1 MIKRIQCNE
10 RNSYCENAKFAPWY
24 QSKVH
29 STEYGR
35 FAFGWVVCLH
45 ANAILW
51 IKSLC
56 GLKAWYPQVLD
67 WIGFYYYY
75 YCVVICV
82 LILNSMGFRMC
93 PFTKRASFAHFNN
106 LLLSK
111 YRKIFALGYCLSLS
125 VSRNQQNRTSDF

>member
-1 MIKRIQCNE
+1 MLKCKIRFMISIKCTQHRIWAVCFWLV
-10 RNSYCENAKFAPWY
+10 C
-24 QSKVH
+24 
-29 STEYGR
+29 
-35 FAFGWVVCLH
+35 WVVCLFICLH

-56 GLKAWYPQVLD
+56 GLKPWYPQVLD

-82 LILNSMGFRMC
+82 LILNFNGLFA
-93 PFTKRASFAHFNN
+93 FTKRASFAHFNN

-111 YRKIFALGYCLSLS
+111 YRKIFALGYCLFLS
-125 VSRNQQNRTSDF
+125 VLRNQQNRSSDF